1 MIHFIA
7 ESREELGKAAAEKF
21 CQEAMHRL
29 QSREVINVIFAAA
42 PSQHEFLQHLC
53 VSGLDWTRIN
63 AFHMDEYLGLPAD
76 APQSFGIF
84 LKTHLFDKV
93 NFKVVHFING
103 NATDAQAEC
112 IRYTDLLE
120 QYPVDIVCMGIG
132 ENGHLAFN
140 DPPVANFNDP
150 YMVKVVELEEACRI
164 QQVNDNC
171 FEKIEQVPTHAI
183 TLTIPALLRADYI
196 SCVVPGKR
204 KAAAVYNTLHKEIIS
219 AYPSAILRTH
229 NHTVL
234 FTDRESSP
242 GS

>member
-7 ESREELGKAAAEKF
+7 ESRDKMGKVAAEKF
-21 CQEAMHRL
+21 VQEATHRL
-29 QSREVINVIFAAA
+29 QSKEVINVIFAAA
-42 PSQHEFLQHLC
+42 PSQHEFLQYLC

-76 APQSFGIF
+76 APQSFGNF
-84 LKTHLFDKV
+84 LKAHLFDKV
-93 NFKVVHFING
+93 NFKAVHLING

-112 IRYTDLLE
+112 TRYTDLLE

-140 DPPVANFNDP
+140 DPPVADFNDP

-204 KAAAVYNTLHKEIIS
+204 KATAVYNTLHKEIIS
-219 AYPSAILRTH
+219 AYPSTILRTH

-234 FTDRESSP
+234 FTDSESSP